1 MNRILVLTDKESDL
15 SLLLQKS
22 CNATVMP
29 LSTVCVDDTAFDAL
43 CVLVG
48 NGEYPTN
55 LSAPLH
61 DCMDKMRRAGKPVFC
76 EFVGPIGG
84 VRLRGTT
91 SYVRQRM
98 AFNANNFAVEGLPQ
112 WALFDGQSNECI
124 KFLPRTEEQS
134 PILTYQEYVCAH
146 SVAELTEE
154 QHKEGVWALW
164 WLDKNTMVSSIRLC
178 NFRRARFAPKDNWE
192 MLIAAILSFLAGEK
206 VSPAFEDPVCQFK
219 KTKVTDVADVKTAV
233 RKGLDWIVN
242 AEMLKD
248 EGRGGAYEGFTNQIN
263 AKTGV
268 HTKNRTIRTDC
279 TCEIGG
285 ALLFDAFLTGNEDS
299 KKYADALLKFA
310 AEWLQVKEGE
320 HKGMIRWSED
330 AWETCYQDDVARAVL
345 GALLSQHFDQEIPY
359 FEEIKEGLDYLVKT
373 TGADGIRVPAT
384 HTWEFKPQTWAELRL
399 PKCAEPCAH
408 FNAYYHA
415 VLLLAYRKCGKA
427 EYLDCA
433 VKGLTEIMAIY
444 PNTRRETSETEEDC
458 RLVLPLAV
466 LYGVTGE
473 KEHYDWLCR
482 VCNDLQKFRH
492 ATGGYAEWDTGYK
505 AFCSRNHKGECALLA
520 NNGDPV
526 ADLLYSNNWLPLGF
540 AYAYLVTGEQKFYDL
555 WKDTA
560 SFILSA
566 QMHSED
572 KLLDGTWARAFD
584 LDRCENNGIPYDI
597 GWGPYCVESGWTVG
611 EILMGLQFMQLAV
624 DTVTAS
630 QNKNEK

>member
-1 MNRILVLTDKESDL
+1 MNRILVITDGESDL
-15 SLLLQKS
+15 SLLLQKN
-22 CNATVMP
+22 CNATVLP
-29 LSTVCVDDTAFDAL
+29 LDTVDVDDKAYDAL

-48 NGEYPTN
+48 NGIYPTN

-61 DCMDKMRRAGKPVFC
+61 DFMDKMRWAGKPVFC

-98 AFNANNFAVEGLPQ
+98 AYNKNNFAVDGLPQ
-112 WALFDGQSNECI
+112 GALFDGQSNECI
-124 KFLPRTEEQS
+124 KFLPRTDEQK

-146 SVAELTEE
+146 SVAELSDE
-154 QHKEGVWALW
+154 QHREGVWALW
-164 WLDKNTMVSSIRLC
+164 WLDEHTMVSSIRLC
-178 NFRRARFAPKDNWE
+178 NFRKARFAPMDYWQS
-192 MLIAAILSFLAGEK
+192 LIGGIVEFLAGEK
-206 VSPAFEDPVCQFK
+206 LQLTFEAPVCQFVDSK
-219 KTKVTDVADVKTAV
+219 VSDVEDTKAAV

-242 AEMLKD
+242 AGMLKN
-248 EGRGGAYEGFTNQIN
+248 EGKGGAYEGFTNQIN
-263 AKTGV
+263 AKTGE

-285 ALLFDAFLTGNEDS
+285 ALLFDAFLTGNADS
-299 KKYADALLKFA
+299 KKYADNLLGFA
-310 AEWLQVKEGE
+310 MKWLQVKEGE

-345 GALLSQHFDQEIPY
+345 GMLLSQHFGQEIPY
-359 FEEIKEGLDYLVKT
+359 FEEIKEGLDYMVKT

-384 HTWEFKPQTWAELRL
+384 HTWEFNPQTWTDLQV
-399 PKCAEPCAH
+399 PNCAAPCAH

-415 VLLLAYRKCGKA
+415 VLLLAYRACGKQ
-427 EYLDCA
+427 EYLDFA
-433 VKGLTEIMAIY
+433 VKGLSTIMAVY
-444 PNTRRETSETEEDC
+444 PDTRRETSETEECC

-473 KEHYDWLCR
+473 KEHYDWLCK
-482 VCNDLQKFRH
+482 VSEDLQKFRH
-492 ATGGYAEWDTGYK
+492 SKGGYAEWDTGYK

-540 AYAYLVTGEQKFYDL
+540 AYAYMVTSEQKFYDL
-555 WKDTA
+555 WTDTA
-560 SFILSA
+560 SFILSS

-584 LDRCENNGIPYDI
+584 LDRRENNGIPYDI
-597 GWGPYCVESGWTVG
+597 GWGPYCIESGWTVG

-624 DTVTAS
+624 KTV
-630 QNKNEK
+630 K

>member
-1 MNRILVLTDKESDL
+1 MNRILVITDGESDL

-22 CNATVMP
+22 CNATVIP
-29 LSTVCVDDTAFDAL
+29 LDAVCVDDKAFDAL

-48 NGEYPTN
+48 NGSYPTN

-61 DCMDKMRRAGKPVFC
+61 DLMDKMRGAGKPVFC

-98 AFNANNFAVEGLPQ
+98 AFNEHNFAVEGLPQ
-112 WALFDGQSNECI
+112 GALLDGQSNECI
-124 KFLPRTEEQS
+124 KYLPRTDEQK

-146 SVAELTEE
+146 SVADFSDE
-154 QHKEGVWALW
+154 QHREGAWALW
-164 WLDKNTMVSSIRLC
+164 WLDDNTMVSSIRLC
-178 NFRRARFAPKDNWE
+178 NFRRARFAPKDSWE
-192 MLIAAILSFLAGEK
+192 ALITAILGFLAGEN
-206 VSPAFEDPVCQFK
+206 VTPMFEAPVCRFVP
-219 KTKVTDVADVKTAV
+219 TKVTDVEDTKAAV
-233 RKGLDWIVN
+233 RKGLNWIVE
-242 AEMLKD
+242 AGMLNK
-248 EGRGGAYEGFTNQIN
+248 EGKAGAYEGFTNQIN
-263 AKTGV
+263 AKTGE

-285 ALLFDAFLTGNEDS
+285 ALLFDAFLTGNESS
-299 KKYADALLKFA
+299 KKYADNLFGFA
-310 AEWLQVKEGE
+310 MKWLQVKEGE

-330 AWETCYQDDVARAVL
+330 AWETCYHDDVARAVL
-345 GALLSQHFDQEIPY
+345 GMLLSQHFGQEIPY
-359 FEEIKEGLDYLVKT
+359 FEEIKEGLDYMVKT
-373 TGADGIRVPAT
+373 TGADGIRLSAT
-384 HTWEFKPQTWAELRL
+384 QTWAFTEQTWAELQQPGCDL
-399 PKCAEPCAH
+399 PCAH

-415 VLLLAYRKCGKA
+415 VLLLAYRACGKK

-433 VKGLTEIMAIY
+433 EKGLTTIMSVY
-444 PNTRRETSETEEDC
+444 PDTRRETSETEEYC
-458 RLVLPLAV
+458 RLILPLAV
-466 LYGVTGE
+466 LYEVTGK
-473 KEHYDWLCR
+473 KEHYDWLCK
-482 VCNDLQKFRH
+482 VVDDLQKFRH
-492 ATGGYAEWDTGYK
+492 SSGGYAEWDTGYK

-540 AYAYLVTGEQKFYDL
+540 AYAYLITGEERFYAL

-572 KLLDGTWARAFD
+572 KLLDGAWARAFD
-584 LDRCENNGIPYDI
+584 LERLENNGIPYDI
-597 GWGPYCVESGWTVG
+597 GWGPYCIESGWTVG

-624 DTVTAS
+624 QKV
-630 QNKNEK
+630 K